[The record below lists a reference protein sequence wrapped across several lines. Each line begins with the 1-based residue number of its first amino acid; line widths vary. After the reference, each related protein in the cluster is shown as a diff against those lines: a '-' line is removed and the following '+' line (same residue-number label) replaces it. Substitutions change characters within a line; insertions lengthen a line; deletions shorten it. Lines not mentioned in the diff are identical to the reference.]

1 MKPKTPSSLR
11 VLTLVLSCAAAL
23 VANDGPS
30 RAQGSGRVIG
40 VGDFPHGV
48 SNIEQAIAF
57 YRDVLGFEL
66 LHTRPPVVDGKIGPN
81 VYDAKM
87 QAVMDVGGAYYR
99 FATFRIPGAG
109 FHLQLVEMINNQRI
123 VGLRG
128 RRQSSA
134 TPLERGS
141 VMMRLPVADVDHWLK
156 RIRDGFHG
164 DVLTTELKQGAAQV
178 ESFAFRDDPD
188 GFLMEVVQGS
198 GAGIVLT
205 AADPDEKLRFYREL
219 LGFDLQRGERV
230 PSAAHEPV
238 SVRRSI
244 GRVPGTDVP
253 FEIREYQG
261 VHQRR
266 FYPSTM
272 GQDGVAWIQL
282 LVRDLDALMRV
293 FIAERVLIVSTGL
306 QPVVVDDG
314 TRRVVVRDPDGV
326 FVELIERTTDNRGE
340 R

>member
-1 MKPKTPSSLR
+1 
-11 VLTLVLSCAAAL
+11 
-23 VANDGPS
+23 
-30 RAQGSGRVIG
+30 
-40 VGDFPHGV
+40 
-48 SNIEQAIAF
+48 
-57 YRDVLGFEL
+57 
-66 LHTRPPVVDGKIGPN
+66 
-81 VYDAKM
+81 
-87 QAVMDVGGAYYR
+87 
-99 FATFRIPGAG
+99 
-109 FHLQLVEMINNQRI
+109 
-123 VGLRG
+123 
-128 RRQSSA
+128 
-134 TPLERGS
+134 
-141 VMMRLPVADVDHWLK
+141 
-156 RIRDGFHG
+156 
-164 DVLTTELKQGAAQV
+164 V

-219 LGFDLQRGERV
+219 LGFDLQRGEWERV
-230 PSAAHEPV
+230 LSAAHAPV

-261 VHQRR
+261 LHQRR